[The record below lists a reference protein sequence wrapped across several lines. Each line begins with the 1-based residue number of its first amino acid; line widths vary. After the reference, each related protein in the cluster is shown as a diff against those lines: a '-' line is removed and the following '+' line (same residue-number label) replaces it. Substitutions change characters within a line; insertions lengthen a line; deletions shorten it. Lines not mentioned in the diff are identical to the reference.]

1 MYGFKLRSVQCGKD
15 VGAKIASN
23 LKFSQQG
30 KDAANK
36 ASRMLGFIRG
46 NFSFKNKDV
55 VLSLITA

>member
-1 MYGFKLRSVQCGKD
+1 MYDFNLKTVQCAKD
-15 VGAKIASN
+15 QGVNIASN
-23 LKFSQQG
+23 LKSSQQG

-36 ASRMLGFIRG
+36 ARTMLGFIRG